1 MRAETMIIIIICIA
15 LFCVVALWVSGIDY
29 MQKNHPDYKGNDFFN
44 ELDGPDFSHEENDLY
59 YDTKDNE
66 EEKDD

>member
-29 MQKNHPDYKGNDFFN
+29 MQKNHPDYKGNEFFN
-44 ELDGPDFSHEENDLY
+44 EQDTPDFVQDENDLY
-59 YDTKDNE
+59 YNAKDNK

>member
-29 MQKNHPDYKGNDFFN
+29 MQKNHPDYKGNEFFN
-44 ELDGPDFSHEENDLY
+44 EQDTPDFGQDENDPY
-59 YDTKDNE
+59 YNAKDNK